1 MPTQMPAAMASRP
14 GRARRASCRPP
25 MATTRP
31 ALKARFARVPRATA
45 TTACWPVASVRR
57 AAIVRPAMSV
67 GPPAANGTSTR
78 IGRAGQFWARAAPLA
93 SNASAQ
99 AARRAP
105 APTNQRVP
113 SKDRYAEIQQA
124 LADAGHFTGEAN
136 GVWNQESIEA
146 MKAFQAAQG
155 FEPTGKV
162 DSRILIKLG
171 LGPKYD
177 TVSSDSSSVP
187 SDPRQPG

>member
-1 MPTQMPAAMASRP
+1 MRVKALAMAMALLIGLGGVPESFAQKKKAPAKKPAASATKAPARKSTRRTARRRTGSRP
-14 GRARRASCRPP
+14 
-25 MATTRP
+25 
-31 ALKARFARVPRATA
+31 
-45 TTACWPVASVRR
+45 
-57 AAIVRPAMSV
+57 
-67 GPPAANGTSTR
+67 
-78 IGRAGQFWARAAPLA
+78 
-93 SNASAQ
+93 AQ

-162 DSRILIKLG
+162 DSRSLIKLG